1 MVIRLKPNDNY
12 PVNWDLYDL
21 VNFLSGSP
29 RLEEIY
35 IGDIS
40 WRMEQVSF
48 SSVPVVRAPL
58 SLPRL
63 RYLSLTYWAGATES
77 ASHVVEHLLSR
88 VIIPPSCHLYF
99 KARGGPRNINQVLL
113 ESVRRHVAGRDAVS
127 HVCFWITEFSCDQSI
142 QLVFPKGSL
151 RLVFAAS
158 SFSSVRHAED
168 MFDLL
173 CSFPQLFTE
182 TQELRVHYSENNLL
196 RKLQPS
202 LPAIFPNI
210 TALSLVPFLVPG
222 YSGHASLTIG
232 LESLT
237 ELPEGERKVTWP
249 ALDTLWVSVTDKRDA
264 TQLETALDF
273 RVLRGHPIRH
283 LTVRYDPR
291 KKKGKGGVE
300 NKVPSFAA
308 ALEEHVKEIT
318 LMELS
323 RHEPSREIDWMVR
336 LPERYGLPSAFHMD
350 WPSWNI

>member
-1 MVIRLKPNDNY
+1 
-12 PVNWDLYDL
+12 
-21 VNFLSGSP
+21 
-29 RLEEIY
+29 
-35 IGDIS
+35 
-40 WRMEQVSF
+40 MEQVSF
-48 SSVPVVRAPL
+48 SLVPVVRAPL

-63 RYLSLTYWAGATES
+63 RYLSLTYSARATES

-88 VIIPPSCHLYF
+88 LIIPPSCHLYF

-182 TQELRVHYSENNLL
+182 TRELRVHYSENDLL
-196 RKLQPS
+196 RKLQSSFPT
-202 LPAIFPNI
+202 IFPDF
-210 TALSLVPFLVPG
+210 TALSLIPFPGSG

-237 ELPEGERKVTWP
+237 EPPEGERKVTWP

-273 RVLRGHPIRH
+273 RALRGHPICH

-291 KKKGKGGVE
+291 KKKGKSGGEGVE
-300 NKVPSFAA
+300 SKVPSFAA
-308 ALEEHVKEIT
+308 AFEEHVKEIT
-318 LMELS
+318 LMELPS
-323 RHEPSREIDWMVR
+323 REPRREIDWMVR
-336 LPERYGLPSAFHMD
+336 LPERYGLPSAFHRD
-350 WPSWNI
+350 WPSCKYMQDGLCM